1 MIFSTK
7 LRFPPFPVTITSLSV
22 AAALLGDAM
31 LYVVMPSR
39 PELWYIS
46 IFQVGILLSANRLV
60 RLFTNPASSYIV
72 ARFGVYQPFQWSLLA
87 SLSVLVAYAFTSSFT
102 LLLLARLAWGGC
114 WSTLRLVSQWIAS
127 DQSDETN
134 VGFNLAS
141 NASLIRIGSIGGAL
155 FGGILSDFIGY
166 KLTFSI
172 FGALTILSWLVWRNA
187 SSYRN
192 KPIGEHLKGERHNFL
207 ALLKNLDILLIGMSG
222 LAIGLVINGLM
233 SASLGHF
240 IRSSFGTDFSLLFIS
255 FTVTA
260 YTGLMLGFRS
270 FSEVFVGPFG
280 GYISDRYGRLKVLV
294 ISVVLSSVGLLLVGA
309 TDDILF
315 TTIMLALIFAA
326 AVLLMMQL
334 LPLVSVVAEQNSR
347 SGVFSVY
354 NTFQDFGSALG
365 PLVGLSLVST
375 RYLSLLY
382 QSSSVL
388 LIILVLLLVFQFR
401 RRLV

>member
-1 MIFSTK
+1 MASGSR
-7 LRFPPFPVTITSLSV
+7 LRLPPFPITITSLSV

-39 PELWYIS
+39 PELWHIS
-46 IFQVGILLSANRLV
+46 IFQVGILLSVNRLV

-87 SLSVLVAYAFTSSFT
+87 SLGVLAGYALSSSFT
-102 LLLLARLAWGGC
+102 LLVLARLAWGAC

-127 DQSDETN
+127 DQSNETN

-141 NASLIRIGSIGGAL
+141 NASLIRIGSIGGAI
-155 FGGILSDFIGY
+155 FGGILSDYLGY
-166 KLTFSI
+166 KVTFGI
-172 FGALTILSWLVWRNA
+172 FGILTILSWLVWRNA
-187 SSYRN
+187 SSYRT
-192 KPIGEHLKGERHNFL
+192 KSIVEQTKEERHNFL
-207 ALLKNLDILLIGMSG
+207 RLLKNLDILLIGVSG
-222 LAIGLVINGLM
+222 LAVGIVISGLM

-240 IRSSFGTDFSLLFIS
+240 VRSNFGTDFSLLIIP

-270 FSEVFVGPFG
+270 FAEVFVGPFG

-294 ISVVLSSVGLLLVGA
+294 ISVALSSLGLLLVGV
-309 TDDILF
+309 TEDILF
-315 TTIMLALIFAA
+315 TTIMLLLIFGAG
-326 AVLLMMQL
+326 VLLTVQL

-365 PLVGLSLVST
+365 PLIGLSLVSAK
-375 RYLSLLY
+375 YLSLLY

-388 LIILVLLLVFQFR
+388 LVILVLLLVFQFKR
-401 RRLV
+401 R

>member
-1 MIFSTK
+1 
-7 LRFPPFPVTITSLSV
+7 
-22 AAALLGDAM
+22 M

-46 IFQVGILLSANRLV
+46 IFQVGILLSANRVV

-102 LLLLARLAWGGC
+102 LLLLARLTWGAC

-155 FGGILSDFIGY
+155 FGGILSDYIGY

-222 LAIGLVINGLM
+222 LAIGLVISGLM

-240 IRSSFGTDFSLLFIS
+240 IRSNFGTDFSLLFIS

-315 TTIMLALIFAA
+315 TTIMLTLIFAS

-365 PLVGLSLVST
+365 PLVGLSLIST

>member
-7 LRFPPFPVTITSLSV
+7 LRLPPFPVTITSLSV

-102 LLLLARLAWGGC
+102 LLLLARLAWGAC

-155 FGGILSDFIGY
+155 FGGILSDYIGY

-187 SSYRN
+187 SSYRS

-326 AVLLMMQL
+326 GVLLMMQL
-334 LPLVSVVAEQNSR
+334 LPLVSVVAEQHSR

>member
-7 LRFPPFPVTITSLSV
+7 LRLPPFPVTITSLSV

-102 LLLLARLAWGGC
+102 LLLLARLTWGAC

-155 FGGILSDFIGY
+155 FGGILSDYIGY

-240 IRSSFGTDFSLLFIS
+240 IRSNFGTEFSLLFIS

-326 AVLLMMQL
+326 GVLLMMQL
-334 LPLVSVVAEQNSR
+334 LPLVSVVAEQHSR

>member
-1 MIFSTK
+1 MASGSR
-7 LRFPPFPVTITSLSV
+7 LRLPPFPITITSLSV

-39 PELWYIS
+39 PELWHIS
-46 IFQVGILLSANRLV
+46 IFQVGILLSVNRLV

-87 SLSVLVAYAFTSSFT
+87 SLGVLAGYALSSSFT
-102 LLLLARLAWGGC
+102 LLVLARLAWGAC

-127 DQSDETN
+127 DQSNERN

-141 NASLIRIGSIGGAL
+141 NASLIRIGSIGGAI
-155 FGGILSDFIGY
+155 FGGILSDYLGY
-166 KLTFSI
+166 KVTFGI
-172 FGALTILSWLVWRNA
+172 FGILTILSWLVWRNA
-187 SSYRN
+187 SSYRT
-192 KPIGEHLKGERHNFL
+192 KSIVEQTKEERHNFL
-207 ALLKNLDILLIGMSG
+207 RLLKNLDILLIGVSG
-222 LAIGLVINGLM
+222 LAVGIVISGLM

-240 IRSSFGTDFSLLFIS
+240 VRSNFGTDFSLLIIP

-270 FSEVFVGPFG
+270 FAEVFVGPFG

-294 ISVVLSSVGLLLVGA
+294 ISVALSSLGLLLVGV
-309 TDDILF
+309 TEDILF
-315 TTIMLALIFAA
+315 TTIMLLLIFGAG
-326 AVLLMMQL
+326 VLLTVQL

-365 PLVGLSLVST
+365 PLIGLSLVSAK
-375 RYLSLLY
+375 YLSLLY

-388 LIILVLLLVFQFR
+388 LVILVLLLVFQFKR
-401 RRLV
+401 R

>member
-7 LRFPPFPVTITSLSV
+7 LRFPSFPITITSLSV

-155 FGGILSDFIGY
+155 FGGILSDYIGY

-207 ALLKNLDILLIGMSG
+207 ALLKNLDILLLGMSG

-294 ISVVLSSVGLLLVGA
+294 ISVLLSSVGLLLVGA

-334 LPLVSVVAEQNSR
+334 LPLVSVVAEQHSR

>member
-1 MIFSTK
+1 MASGSR
-7 LRFPPFPVTITSLSV
+7 LRLPPFPITITSLSV

-39 PELWYIS
+39 PELWHIS
-46 IFQVGILLSANRLV
+46 IFQVGILLSVNRLV

-87 SLSVLVAYAFTSSFT
+87 SLGVLAGYALSSSFT
-102 LLLLARLAWGGC
+102 LLVLARLAWGAC

-127 DQSDETN
+127 DQSNETN

-141 NASLIRIGSIGGAL
+141 NASLIRIGSIGGAI
-155 FGGILSDFIGY
+155 FGGILSDYLGY
-166 KLTFSI
+166 KVTFGI
-172 FGALTILSWLVWRNA
+172 FGILTILSWLVWRNA
-187 SSYRN
+187 SSYRT
-192 KPIGEHLKGERHNFL
+192 KSIVEQTKEERHNFL
-207 ALLKNLDILLIGMSG
+207 RLLKNLDILLIGVSG
-222 LAIGLVINGLM
+222 LAVGIVISGLM

-240 IRSSFGTDFSLLFIS
+240 VRSNFGTDFSLLIIP

-270 FSEVFVGPFG
+270 FAEVFVGPFG

-294 ISVVLSSVGLLLVGA
+294 ISVALSSLGLVLVGV
-309 TDDILF
+309 TEDILF
-315 TTIMLALIFAA
+315 TTIMLLLIFGAG
-326 AVLLMMQL
+326 VLLTVQL

-365 PLVGLSLVST
+365 PLIGLSLVSAK
-375 RYLSLLY
+375 YLSLLY

-388 LIILVLLLVFQFR
+388 LVILVLLLVFQFKR
-401 RRLV
+401 R

>member
-1 MIFSTK
+1 MASGSR
-7 LRFPPFPVTITSLSV
+7 LRLPPFPITITSLSV

-39 PELWYIS
+39 PELWHIS
-46 IFQVGILLSANRLV
+46 IFQVGILLSVNRLV

-87 SLSVLVAYAFTSSFT
+87 SLGVLAGYALSSSFT
-102 LLLLARLAWGGC
+102 LLVLARLAWGAC

-127 DQSDETN
+127 DQSNETN

-141 NASLIRIGSIGGAL
+141 NASLIRIGSIGGAI
-155 FGGILSDFIGY
+155 FGGILSDYLGY
-166 KLTFSI
+166 KVTFGI
-172 FGALTILSWLVWRNA
+172 FGILTILSWLVWRNA
-187 SSYRN
+187 SSYRT
-192 KPIGEHLKGERHNFL
+192 KSIVEQTKEERHNFL
-207 ALLKNLDILLIGMSG
+207 RLLKNLDILLIGVSG
-222 LAIGLVINGLM
+222 LAVGIVISGLM

-240 IRSSFGTDFSLLFIS
+240 VRSNFGTDFSLLIIP

-270 FSEVFVGPFG
+270 FAEVFVGPFG
-280 GYISDRYGRLKVLV
+280 GYISDRYGKLKVLV
-294 ISVVLSSVGLLLVGA
+294 ISVALSSVGLLLVGV
-309 TDDILF
+309 TEDILF
-315 TTIMLALIFAA
+315 TTIMLLLIFGAG
-326 AVLLMMQL
+326 VLLTVQL

-365 PLVGLSLVST
+365 PLIGLSLVSAK
-375 RYLSLLY
+375 YLSLLY

-388 LIILVLLLVFQFR
+388 LVILVLLLVFQFKR
-401 RRLV
+401 R

>member
-7 LRFPPFPVTITSLSV
+7 LRFPPFPITITSLAV

-207 ALLKNLDILLIGMSG
+207 ALLKNLDILLLGMSG

-260 YTGLMLGFRS
+260 YTGIMLGFRS

>member
-1 MIFSTK
+1 MASGSR
-7 LRFPPFPVTITSLSV
+7 LRLPPFPITITSLSV

-39 PELWYIS
+39 PELWHIS
-46 IFQVGILLSANRLV
+46 IFQVGILLSVNRLV

-87 SLSVLVAYAFTSSFT
+87 SLGVLAGYALSSSFT
-102 LLLLARLAWGGC
+102 LLVLARLAWGAC

-127 DQSDETN
+127 DQSNETN

-141 NASLIRIGSIGGAL
+141 NASLIRIGSIGGAI
-155 FGGILSDFIGY
+155 FGGILSDYLGY
-166 KLTFSI
+166 KVTFGI
-172 FGALTILSWLVWRNA
+172 FGILTILSWLVWRNA
-187 SSYRN
+187 SSYRT
-192 KPIGEHLKGERHNFL
+192 KSIVEQTKEERHNFL
-207 ALLKNLDILLIGMSG
+207 RLLKNLDILLIGVSG
-222 LAIGLVINGLM
+222 LAVGIVISGLM

-240 IRSSFGTDFSLLFIS
+240 VRSNFGTDFSLLIIP

-270 FSEVFVGPFG
+270 FAEVFVGPFG

-294 ISVVLSSVGLLLVGA
+294 ISVALSSVGLLLVGV
-309 TDDILF
+309 TEDILF
-315 TTIMLALIFAA
+315 TTIMLLLIFGAG
-326 AVLLMMQL
+326 VLLTVQL

-365 PLVGLSLVST
+365 PLIGLSLVSAK
-375 RYLSLLY
+375 YLSLLY

-388 LIILVLLLVFQFR
+388 LVILVLLLVFQFKR
-401 RRLV
+401 R

>member
-1 MIFSTK
+1 MASGSR
-7 LRFPPFPVTITSLSV
+7 LRLPPFPITITSLSV

-39 PELWYIS
+39 PELWHIS
-46 IFQVGILLSANRLV
+46 IFQVGILLSVNRLV

-87 SLSVLVAYAFTSSFT
+87 SLGVLAGYALSSSFT
-102 LLLLARLAWGGC
+102 LLVLARLAWGAC

-127 DQSDETN
+127 DQSNERN

-141 NASLIRIGSIGGAL
+141 NASLIRIGSIGGAI
-155 FGGILSDFIGY
+155 FGGILSDYLGY
-166 KLTFSI
+166 KVTFGI
-172 FGALTILSWLVWRNA
+172 FGILTILSWLVWRNA
-187 SSYRN
+187 SSYRT
-192 KPIGEHLKGERHNFL
+192 KSIVEQTKEERHNFL
-207 ALLKNLDILLIGMSG
+207 RLLKNLDILLIGVSG
-222 LAIGLVINGLM
+222 LAVGIVISGLM

-240 IRSSFGTDFSLLFIS
+240 VRSNFGTDFSLLIIP

-270 FSEVFVGPFG
+270 FAEVFVGPFG

-294 ISVVLSSVGLLLVGA
+294 ISVALSSLGLLLVGV
-309 TDDILF
+309 TEDILF
-315 TTIMLALIFAA
+315 TTIMLLLIFGAG
-326 AVLLMMQL
+326 VLLTVQL

-365 PLVGLSLVST
+365 PLIGLSLVSAK
-375 RYLSLLY
+375 YLSLLY

-388 LIILVLLLVFQFR
+388 LVILVLLLVFQFR
-401 RRLV
+401 RR

>member
-1 MIFSTK
+1 
-7 LRFPPFPVTITSLSV
+7 
-22 AAALLGDAM
+22 M

-102 LLLLARLAWGGC
+102 LLLLARLTWGAC

-207 ALLKNLDILLIGMSG
+207 ALLKNLDILLLGMSG

-260 YTGLMLGFRS
+260 YTGIMLGFRS

-280 GYISDRYGRLKVLV
+280 GYISDRFGRLKVLV
-294 ISVVLSSVGLLLVGA
+294 ISVLLSSVGLLLVGA

-326 AVLLMMQL
+326 GVLLMMQL
-334 LPLVSVVAEQNSR
+334 LPLVSVVAEQHSR

>member
-7 LRFPPFPVTITSLSV
+7 LRLPPFPVTITSLSV

-60 RLFTNPASSYIV
+60 RLFTNPASAYIV

-102 LLLLARLAWGGC
+102 LLLLARLTWGAC

-155 FGGILSDFIGY
+155 FGGILSDYIGY

-192 KPIGEHLKGERHNFL
+192 KPIGEHLKKERHNFL

-326 AVLLMMQL
+326 GVLLMMQL

-365 PLVGLSLVST
+365 PLIGLSLVST

>member
-7 LRFPPFPVTITSLSV
+7 LRLPPFPVTITSLSV

-31 LYVVMPSR
+31 IYVVMPSR

-60 RLFTNPASSYIV
+60 RLFTNPASAYIV

-87 SLSVLVAYAFTSSFT
+87 SLSVLVAYALTSSFT
-102 LLLLARLAWGGC
+102 LLLLARLTWGAC

-155 FGGILSDFIGY
+155 FGGILSDYIGY
-166 KLTFSI
+166 KLTFCI
-172 FGALTILSWLVWRNA
+172 FGTLTILSWLVWRNA
-187 SSYRN
+187 SAYRY
-192 KPIGEHLKGERHNFL
+192 KPVGEHLKGERHNFL
-207 ALLKNLDILLIGMSG
+207 TLLKSVDILLIGMSG
-222 LAIGLVINGLM
+222 LAVGIVISGLM
-233 SASLGHF
+233 SATLGHF

-294 ISVVLSSVGLLLVGA
+294 ISVAFSSVGLLLVGV

-315 TTIMLALIFAA
+315 TTIMLVLIFGAG
-326 AVLLMMQL
+326 VLLTVQL

-365 PLVGLSLVST
+365 PLIGLSLVST

-401 RRLV
+401 RR

>member
-7 LRFPPFPVTITSLSV
+7 LRLPPFPVTITSLSV

-60 RLFTNPASSYIV
+60 RLFTNPASAYIV
-72 ARFGVYQPFQWSLLA
+72 ARVGVYQPFQWSLLA
-87 SLSVLVAYAFTSSFT
+87 SLSVLVAYALTSSFT
-102 LLLLARLAWGGC
+102 LLLLARLTWGAC

-155 FGGILSDFIGY
+155 FGGILSDYIGY

-172 FGALTILSWLVWRNA
+172 FGALTILSWLVWRKA
-187 SSYRN
+187 SSYRY

-207 ALLKNLDILLIGMSG
+207 TLLKNVDILLIGMSG
-222 LAIGLVINGLM
+222 LAIGLVIPGLM

-315 TTIMLALIFAA
+315 TTIMLTLIFAS

-365 PLVGLSLVST
+365 PLIGLSLVST

>member
-7 LRFPPFPVTITSLSV
+7 LRLPPFPVTITSLSV

-60 RLFTNPASSYIV
+60 RLFTNPASAYIV

-87 SLSVLVAYAFTSSFT
+87 SLSVLVAYALTSSFT
-102 LLLLARLAWGGC
+102 LLLLARLTWGAC

-155 FGGILSDFIGY
+155 FGGILSDYIGY

-172 FGALTILSWLVWRNA
+172 FGTLTILSWLVWRNA
-187 SSYRN
+187 SSYRY

-207 ALLKNLDILLIGMSG
+207 TLLKNVDILLIGMSG
-222 LAIGLVINGLM
+222 LAIGLVIPGLM

-294 ISVVLSSVGLLLVGA
+294 ISVVLSSVGLLLVSV

-315 TTIMLALIFAA
+315 TTIMIALIFAA
-326 AVLLMMQL
+326 GVLLMMQL

-365 PLVGLSLVST
+365 PLIGLSLVST

>member
-1 MIFSTK
+1 
-7 LRFPPFPVTITSLSV
+7 
-22 AAALLGDAM
+22 M

-102 LLLLARLAWGGC
+102 LLLLARLTWGAC

-207 ALLKNLDILLIGMSG
+207 ALLKNLDILLLGMSG

-260 YTGLMLGFRS
+260 YTGIMLGFRS

-280 GYISDRYGRLKVLV
+280 GYISDRFGRLKVLV
-294 ISVVLSSVGLLLVGA
+294 ISVLLSSVGLLLVGA

-326 AVLLMMQL
+326 GVLLMMQL
-334 LPLVSVVAEQNSR
+334 LPLVSVVAEQHSR

-365 PLVGLSLVST
+365 PLVGLSLIST

>member
-1 MIFSTK
+1 MASGSR
-7 LRFPPFPVTITSLSV
+7 LRLPPFPITITSLSV

-39 PELWYIS
+39 PELWHIS
-46 IFQVGILLSANRLV
+46 IFQVGILLSVNRLV

-87 SLSVLVAYAFTSSFT
+87 SLGVLVGYAFSSSFT
-102 LLLLARLAWGGC
+102 LLVLARLAWGAC
-114 WSTLRLVSQWIAS
+114 WSTLRLVSQWIAP
-127 DQSDETN
+127 DQSNERN

-141 NASLIRIGSIGGAL
+141 NASLIRIGSIGGAI
-155 FGGILSDFIGY
+155 FGGILSDYLGY
-166 KLTFSI
+166 KVTFGI
-172 FGALTILSWLVWRNA
+172 FGILTILSWLVWRNA
-187 SSYRN
+187 SSYRT
-192 KPIGEHLKGERHNFL
+192 KSIVEQTKEERHNFL
-207 ALLKNLDILLIGMSG
+207 RLLKNLDILLIGVSG
-222 LAIGLVINGLM
+222 LAVGIVISGLM

-240 IRSSFGTDFSLLFIS
+240 VRSNFGTDFSLLIIP

-270 FSEVFVGPFG
+270 FAEVFVGPFG

-294 ISVVLSSVGLLLVGA
+294 ISVALSSLGLLLVGV
-309 TDDILF
+309 TEDILF
-315 TTIMLALIFAA
+315 TTIMLLLIFGAG
-326 AVLLMMQL
+326 VLLTVQL

-365 PLVGLSLVST
+365 PLIGLSLVSAK
-375 RYLSLLY
+375 YLSLLY

-388 LIILVLLLVFQFR
+388 LVILVLLLVFQFKR
-401 RRLV
+401 R

>member
-1 MIFSTK
+1 
-7 LRFPPFPVTITSLSV
+7 
-22 AAALLGDAM
+22 
-31 LYVVMPSR
+31 
-39 PELWYIS
+39 
-46 IFQVGILLSANRLV
+46 
-60 RLFTNPASSYIV
+60 
-72 ARFGVYQPFQWSLLA
+72 
-87 SLSVLVAYAFTSSFT
+87 
-102 LLLLARLAWGGC
+102 
-114 WSTLRLVSQWIAS
+114 
-127 DQSDETN
+127 
-134 VGFNLAS
+134 
-141 NASLIRIGSIGGAL
+141 
-155 FGGILSDFIGY
+155 
-166 KLTFSI
+166 
-172 FGALTILSWLVWRNA
+172 
-187 SSYRN
+187 
-192 KPIGEHLKGERHNFL
+192 
-207 ALLKNLDILLIGMSG
+207 MSG
-222 LAIGLVINGLM
+222 LAIGLVIPGLM

-315 TTIMLALIFAA
+315 TTIMLTLIFAS

-382 QSSSVL
+382 QCSSVL

>member
-7 LRFPPFPVTITSLSV
+7 LRLPPFPVTITSLSV

-60 RLFTNPASSYIV
+60 RLFTNPASAYIV

-87 SLSVLVAYAFTSSFT
+87 SLSVLVAYALTSSFT
-102 LLLLARLAWGGC
+102 LLLLARLTWGAC

-155 FGGILSDFIGY
+155 FGGILSDYIGY

-207 ALLKNLDILLIGMSG
+207 ALLKNLDILLLGMSG

-294 ISVVLSSVGLLLVGA
+294 ISVVLSSVGLLLVSV

-315 TTIMLALIFAA
+315 TTIMIALIFAA
-326 AVLLMMQL
+326 GVLLMMQL

-365 PLVGLSLVST
+365 PLIGLSLVSAT
-375 RYLSLLY
+375 YLSLLY
-382 QSSSVL
+382 QSSAVL

-401 RRLV
+401 RRLA

>member
-1 MIFSTK
+1 MASGSR
-7 LRFPPFPVTITSLSV
+7 LRLPPFPITITSLSV

-39 PELWYIS
+39 PELWHIS
-46 IFQVGILLSANRLV
+46 IFQVGILLSVNRLV

-87 SLSVLVAYAFTSSFT
+87 SLGVLVGYAFSSSFT
-102 LLLLARLAWGGC
+102 LLVLARLAWGAC

-127 DQSDETN
+127 DQSNERN

-141 NASLIRIGSIGGAL
+141 NASLIRIGSIGGAI
-155 FGGILSDFIGY
+155 FGGILSDYLGY
-166 KLTFSI
+166 KVTFGI
-172 FGALTILSWLVWRNA
+172 FGILTILSWLVWRNA
-187 SSYRN
+187 SSYRA
-192 KPIGEHLKGERHNFL
+192 KYIVEQTKEERHNFL
-207 ALLKNLDILLIGMSG
+207 RLLKNLDILLIGVSG
-222 LAIGLVINGLM
+222 LAVGIVISGLM

-240 IRSSFGTDFSLLFIS
+240 VRSNFGTDFSLLIIP

-270 FSEVFVGPFG
+270 FAEVFVGPFG

-294 ISVVLSSVGLLLVGA
+294 ISVALSSLGLLLVGV
-309 TDDILF
+309 TEDILF
-315 TTIMLALIFAA
+315 TTIMLLLIFGAG
-326 AVLLMMQL
+326 VLLTVQL

-365 PLVGLSLVST
+365 PLIGLSLVSAK
-375 RYLSLLY
+375 YLSLLY

-388 LIILVLLLVFQFR
+388 LVILVLLLVFQFKR
-401 RRLV
+401 R

>member
-1 MIFSTK
+1 MASGSR
-7 LRFPPFPVTITSLSV
+7 LRLPPFPITITSLSV

-39 PELWYIS
+39 PELWHIS
-46 IFQVGILLSANRLV
+46 IFQVGILLSVNRLV

-87 SLSVLVAYAFTSSFT
+87 SLGVLAGYALSSSFT
-102 LLLLARLAWGGC
+102 LLVLARLAWGAC

-127 DQSDETN
+127 DQSNERN

-141 NASLIRIGSIGGAL
+141 NASLIRIGSIGGAI
-155 FGGILSDFIGY
+155 FGGILSDYLGY
-166 KLTFSI
+166 KVTFGI
-172 FGALTILSWLVWRNA
+172 FGILTILSWLVWRNA
-187 SSYRN
+187 SSYRT
-192 KPIGEHLKGERHNFL
+192 KSIVEQTKEERHNFL
-207 ALLKNLDILLIGMSG
+207 RLLKNLDILLIGVSG
-222 LAIGLVINGLM
+222 LAVGIVISGLM

-240 IRSSFGTDFSLLFIS
+240 VRSNFGTDFSLLIIP

-270 FSEVFVGPFG
+270 FAEVFVGPFG

-294 ISVVLSSVGLLLVGA
+294 ISVALSSVGLLLVGV
-309 TDDILF
+309 TEDILF
-315 TTIMLALIFAA
+315 TTIMLLLIFGAG
-326 AVLLMMQL
+326 VLLTVQL

-365 PLVGLSLVST
+365 PLIGLSLVSAK
-375 RYLSLLY
+375 YLSLLY

-388 LIILVLLLVFQFR
+388 LVILVLLLVFQFKR
-401 RRLV
+401 R

>member
-7 LRFPPFPVTITSLSV
+7 LRFPPFPITITSLAV

-102 LLLLARLAWGGC
+102 LLLLARLAWGAC
-114 WSTLRLVSQWIAS
+114 WATLRLVSQWIAS

-155 FGGILSDFIGY
+155 FGGILSDYIGY

-222 LAIGLVINGLM
+222 LAIGLVISGLM

-240 IRSSFGTDFSLLFIS
+240 IRSNFGTDFSLLFIS

-315 TTIMLALIFAA
+315 TTIMLTLIFAS

-365 PLVGLSLVST
+365 PLVGLSLVPT